1 MKHMLE
7 TTAGDMPLD
16 EVDLEIGD
24 RTWTIL
30 HTDVVIS
37 HEQEAAFLREQNA
50 SKRPYGVVLWPASL
64 ALAHELAGRDLTGAR
79 LLELGAGTGLPG
91 IVAAARGARVVQ
103 TDRQKV
109 ALHVCEAN
117 ARRNGVT
124 VEHRLADWTMWTD
137 RDRYDYVI
145 GSDILYTDFLHPFL
159 RHIFETNLAP
169 AGTALLADPFR
180 HASMGFFEWMAAD
193 GWQIAMDKWTVGI
206 APPPRP
212 IGVYA
217 LHAPNRDDL
226 VDSTSFGS

>member
-1 MKHMLE
+1 
-7 TTAGDMPLD
+7 
-16 EVDLEIGD
+16 
-24 RTWTIL
+24 
-30 HTDVVIS
+30 
-37 HEQEAAFLREQNA
+37 
-50 SKRPYGVVLWPASL
+50 
-64 ALAHELAGRDLTGAR
+64 
-79 LLELGAGTGLPG
+79 
-91 IVAAARGARVVQ
+91 
-103 TDRQKV
+103 
-109 ALHVCEAN
+109 
-117 ARRNGVT
+117 
-124 VEHRLADWTMWTD
+124 MWTD